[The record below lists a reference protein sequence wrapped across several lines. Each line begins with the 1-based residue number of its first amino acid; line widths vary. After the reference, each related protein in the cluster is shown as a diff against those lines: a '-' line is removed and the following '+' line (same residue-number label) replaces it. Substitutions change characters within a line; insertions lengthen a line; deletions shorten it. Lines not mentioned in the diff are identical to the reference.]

1 MSHEIRTPMN
11 AILGFCELLKG
22 KVTDEKSHNYL
33 ESIDSSG
40 QVLLSLID
48 DMLDISKIEA
58 GKIEITYEPINLRAL
73 IFEIQ
78 QIFLEKAKQK
88 ELQLL
93 VNIDP

>member
-1 MSHEIRTPMN
+1 
-11 AILGFCELLKG
+11 
-22 KVTDEKSHNYL
+22 
-33 ESIDSSG
+33 
-40 QVLLSLID
+40 
-48 DMLDISKIEA
+48 MLDISKIEA